1 MFTTIRRFNIHGRL
15 GSLGESNPCYAG
27 PSPDSSWHTRM
38 QAVQLRCVSFAGA
51 QPGAAARVQ
60 IRGLDF
66 VGLQGQ
72 APPAPRLSG
81 VVAAAVI
88 SRGRL
93 EARGT
98 GWTDSVW

>member
-1 MFTTIRRFNIHGRL
+1 
-15 GSLGESNPCYAG
+15 
-27 PSPDSSWHTRM
+27 
-38 QAVQLRCVSFAGA
+38 VQLGCVSFAGA
-51 QPGAAARVQ
+51 RPGAAARVQ

-72 APPAPRLSG
+72 APPAPGLSG

-98 GWTDSVW
+98 GQLGLVTTGLDGQG